1 MTRSIAALKVRTKI
15 KTDIR
20 RQEAKRQR
28 SAQRGRVWQR
38 LSQSVS
44 PYALL
49 IWTGFYVSCLGLF
62 LLGHETMPYRVGQ
75 RITQNITSRVD
86 FQVENRDETEK
97 RREEA
102 REAAPNIYEPN
113 PVPLETI
120 RAELTHL
127 LNLAKEANDNAEE
140 FMTKAE
146 AKHWSFEDPALAMKT
161 LLEEYGNAEAGAR
174 KFESMIA
181 RVTDNLAAQR
191 IVDQVIDELTRKR
204 TPPNSILRRPG
215 QPDVEVATTQLQTVK
230 DSKIEQII
238 INAANQVVG
247 EAYIPLALTD
257 PVSALI
263 SRTLAKTTAGES
275 HYTPLWKYDGG
286 QTRKEME
293 LAAQRQEPV
302 VNRFQWGDVLV
313 RAEPKTVL
321 GNQNI
326 ELLLAE
332 NQHYLALQKTDTYL
346 RREKLLQ
353 QIGWG
358 VVFFVLTLG
367 LVVYSVSY
375 QPRVLRKPARTL
387 ALACLALLTIA
398 LSRLFRYPLNWPT
411 ELTVGL
417 VVMAAA
423 FLTIAYNQRFAFG
436 VGGVLAAM
444 VTVACQ
450 GTFGLFITH
459 MTALGLTVFS
469 LREVRTRSKIIA
481 VGAVSAL
488 GTMIVCVC
496 INLIDGQS
504 PKYVLS
510 HGLAAG
516 GAALG
521 AGFLVQ
527 GLLPTFEK
535 IFGIATSMTLLE
547 WCDASRPLLRRL
559 AQEAPGTYSHS
570 LILSQMVEEAAESIG
585 ARGLLA
591 RVGAIY
597 HDIGKIQKPGYFVEN
612 QEARISRHDRLS
624 PTMSLLVIVGH
635 VKDGVELAR
644 AYGLPRIL
652 HQFILEHH
660 GTTVVRYFHYLAS
673 EAAARNSKIK
683 GKHDREVAESE
694 FRYAGPKPGS
704 KEAAI
709 LMICDGC
716 EGAVRAINEPTPGRI
731 ESTVHQVVMERLTD
745 GQFDDCDITMRELSL
760 VEQSLVKSL
769 CAVHH
774 GRIKYPKKGADKEKA
789 LDPAPTTEDADTVR
803 PSAAGQ
809 AAQEVAPQS

>member
-1 MTRSIAALKVRTKI
+1 MKARI
-15 KTDIR
+15 KTKTETR

-28 SAQRGRVWQR
+28 SSQRRHVWQS
-38 LSQSVS
+38 LTQMVS
-44 PYALL
+44 PYSLL
-49 IWTGFYVSCLGLF
+49 IWIGFYVACIS
-62 LLGHETMPYRVGQ
+62 LLLIGDEALRYQFGE

-86 FQVENRDETEK
+86 FQVENHDETEK
-97 RREEA
+97 RRQEA
-102 REAAPNIYEPN
+102 REAAPNIYIPN
-113 PVPLETI
+113 PAPLEAL

-127 LNLAKEANDNAEE
+127 LTLAKEANNDLEE
-140 FMTKAE
+140 FSTKAK
-146 AKHWSFEDPALAMKT
+146 AKNWSFADPALAMKT
-161 LLEEYGNAEAGAR
+161 LLDEYGNAETGTK
-174 KFESMIA
+174 KFEDLIT
-181 RVTDNLAAQR
+181 RLTGNLAAQR
-191 IVDQVIDELTRKR
+191 LVDQVIDEQTRKR
-204 TPPNSILRRPG
+204 TPPNSILRRAG
-215 QPDVEVATTQLQTVK
+215 IPDVEVVTTQLQTIR
-230 DSKIEQII
+230 DPKIEQIVG
-238 INAANQVVG
+238 NLAAQVVR
-247 EAYIPLALTD
+247 EENVPAPLAEG
-257 PVSALI
+257 VVQLI
-263 SRTLAKTTAGES
+263 SRILVDTSVKEKI
-275 HYTPLWKYDGG
+275 YKPIWNYNKP
-286 QTRKEME
+286 QTGKEME

-302 VNRFQWGDVLV
+302 VNRFKRGDVLV
-313 RAEPKTVL
+313 WADQNTVL
-321 GNQNI
+321 GNQNM
-326 ELLLAE
+326 ELLQAE
-332 NQHYLALQKTDTYL
+332 NQHYLALQKTDLKL
-346 RREKLLQ
+346 RREKLLRR
-353 QIGWG
+353 IGVG
-358 VVFFVLTLG
+358 VVFLVLTVG

-375 QPRVLRKPARTL
+375 QPRILRKPARTL
-387 ALACLALLTIA
+387 ALAGLALWTIA
-398 LSRLFRYPLNWPT
+398 FGRFFSYPLNWPP

-444 VTVACQ
+444 VTLSCQ
-450 GTFGLFITH
+450 GDFGLFITH
-459 MTALGLTVFS
+459 MTALGITVFS

-481 VGAVSAL
+481 VGSISAL
-488 GTMIVCVC
+488 GAGIVCVC
-496 INLIDGQS
+496 INLIEGQEF
-504 PKYVLS
+504 KYVLS

-535 IFGIATSMTLLE
+535 LFGIATSMTLLE

-597 HDIGKIQKPGYFVEN
+597 HDVGKIQKPGYFVEN

-660 GTTVVRYFHYLAS
+660 GTTVVKYFHYLAS

-716 EGAVRAINEPTPGRI
+716 EGAVRAISEPTPGRI
-731 ESTVHQVVMERLTD
+731 ESTVHQVAMDRLTD

-774 GRIKYPKKGADKEKA
+774 GRIKYPKKGDKEKS
-789 LDPAPTTEDADTVR
+789 PEPPPSVEDADE
-803 PSAAGQ
+803 SKQ
-809 AAQEVAPQS
+809 ADQDHAVQEVAPRS

>member
-1 MTRSIAALKVRTKI
+1 MKARIKT

-28 SAQRGRVWQR
+28 IAQRRDVWQKFT
-38 LSQSVS
+38 QTVS
-44 PYALL
+44 PYSFL
-49 IWTGFYVSCLGLF
+49 IWVGFYVACVS
-62 LLGHETMPYRVGQ
+62 LLMIGDGALRYQVGQ

-86 FQVENRDETEK
+86 FQIENHDETEK
-97 RREEA
+97 RRQEA
-102 REAAPNIYEPN
+102 RETAPNIYVPN
-113 PVPLETI
+113 PAPLEVL

-127 LNLAKEANDNAEE
+127 LTLAKEANNDLEQ
-140 FMTKAE
+140 FITKTKE
-146 AKHWSFEDPALAMKT
+146 KNWSFADPALAMKT
-161 LLEEYGNAEAGAR
+161 LLDEYGNAETGTK
-174 KFESMIA
+174 KFEDLIT
-181 RVTDNLAAQR
+181 RLTGNLATQR
-191 IVDQVIDELTRKR
+191 LVDQVIDETIRKR
-204 TPPNSILRRPG
+204 TPPNSILRRAG
-215 QPDVEVATTQLQTVK
+215 IPDVEVVTTQLQTVK
-230 DSKIEQII
+230 NPKIEQIVG
-238 INAANQVVG
+238 NMAAQVVR
-247 EAYIPLALTD
+247 EENVPAPLAEA
-257 PVSALI
+257 VVRLI
-263 SRTLAKTTAGES
+263 SRTLVRTTNRETS
-275 HYTPLWKYDGG
+275 CEHIWKYDVD

-293 LAAQRQEPV
+293 SAAQRQEPV
-302 VNRFQWGDVLV
+302 VNRFKRGDVLV
-313 RAEPKTVL
+313 WADQNTVL

-326 ELLLAE
+326 ELLQAE
-332 NQHYLALQKTDTYL
+332 NQHYLALQKTDLKL
-346 RREKLLQ
+346 RREKLLKR
-353 QIGWG
+353 IGVG
-358 VVFFVLTLG
+358 VVFLVLTVG
-367 LVVYSVSY
+367 LVVYSISY
-375 QPRVLRKPARTL
+375 QPRILRKPARTL
-387 ALACLALLTIA
+387 ALAGLALWTVA
-398 LSRLFRYPLNWPT
+398 FSRLFSYPLNWPP

-444 VTVACQ
+444 VTLSCQ
-450 GTFGLFITH
+450 GDFGLFITH
-459 MTALGLTVFS
+459 MTALGIAVFS

-481 VGAVSAL
+481 VGSISAL
-488 GTMIVCVC
+488 GALIVCAC
-496 INLIDGQS
+496 INLIEGQE

-535 IFGIATSMTLLE
+535 LFGIATSMTLLE

-624 PTMSLLVIVGH
+624 PTMSLLVIIGH

-660 GTTVVRYFHYLAS
+660 GTTVVKYFHYLAS

-683 GKHDREVAESE
+683 GKHDREVSESE

-716 EGAVRAINEPTPGRI
+716 EGAVRAIAEPTPGRI
-731 ESTVHQVVMERLTD
+731 ESTVHQVVMDRLTD
-745 GQFDDCDITMRELSL
+745 GQFDDCDITMRELSM

-774 GRIKYPKKGADKEKA
+774 GRIKYPKKGADKEKPPEPPP
-789 LDPAPTTEDADTVR
+789 PAEASQESKP
-803 PSAAGQ
+803 AASEQ
-809 AAQEVAPQS
+809 VAQEVAPQP